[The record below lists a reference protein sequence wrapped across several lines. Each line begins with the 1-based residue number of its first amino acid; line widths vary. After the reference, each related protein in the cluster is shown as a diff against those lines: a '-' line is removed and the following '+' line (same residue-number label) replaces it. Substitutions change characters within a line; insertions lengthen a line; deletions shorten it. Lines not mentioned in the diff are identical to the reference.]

1 MSIAASRGLGSPDRF
16 NMSTNHENED
26 VPVGFLFIDVL
37 CDFDMKGIVIVW
49 LCRGGNSGDK
59 KLEL

>member
-1 MSIAASRGLGSPDRF
+1 M
-16 NMSTNHENED
+16 NHENKD

-49 LCRGGNSGDK
+49 LGRGGSSGDE
-59 KLEL
+59 KLKL

>member
-1 MSIAASRGLGSPDRF
+1 
-16 NMSTNHENED
+16 MSTNHENED